1 MKNYT
6 FYKFMK
12 MGISV
17 DETYEVTTLGEFCKG
32 IFLTKISKQ
41 LFKNFYFGGIQLIF
55 IPKPSRYVRALG
67 AIYMRLVGTSL
78 DCYNYLEPLY
88 NDYRK
93 IRRKNKMGSKFSG
106 LLLLLVLYLN
116 KLLFMGILINTFLRN
131 GMYMY

>member
-1 MKNYT
+1 
-6 FYKFMK
+6 
-12 MGISV
+12 
-17 DETYEVTTLGEFCKG
+17 
-32 IFLTKISKQ
+32 
-41 LFKNFYFGGIQLIF
+41 
-55 IPKPSRYVRALG
+55 
-67 AIYMRLVGTSL
+67 MRLVGTSL

-131 GMYMY
+131 GMYMYLHKPLSMHCAITF

>member
-1 MKNYT
+1 MTNYT

-12 MGISV
+12 MGISM
-17 DETYEVTTLGEFCKG
+17 DETQEVTILSK
-32 IFLTKISKQ
+32 FLLKTFFFLNLVSNCFKI
-41 LFKNFYFGGIQLIF
+41 FYFGGIQVIF
-55 IPKPSRYVRALG
+55 IPTTSRYVRALG

-106 LLLLLVLYLN
+106 LSLSLVLYLN
-116 KLLFMGILINTFLRN
+116 KLFF
-131 GMYMY
+131 